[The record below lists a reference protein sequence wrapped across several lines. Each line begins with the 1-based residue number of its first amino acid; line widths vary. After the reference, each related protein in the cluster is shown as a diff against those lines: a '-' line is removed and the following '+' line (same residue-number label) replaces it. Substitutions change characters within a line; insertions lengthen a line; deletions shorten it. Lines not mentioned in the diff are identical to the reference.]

1 MSDTQRDKQ
10 LNIETTGN
18 QYGFPQMAHY
28 HRYEPT
34 PYEGLDILGDI
45 YPLDNR
51 SFVDIGCGKGRVPI
65 YMYDRFRIPAV
76 GIDMKEQYIEE
87 AKQNKVAYLRKHP
100 AKKHTVEFVYNYA
113 QAYDIL
119 PTQDVFF
126 FFNPFSVQI
135 FMKFMANLFDSYAQ
149 HPRVMTIILYYPSH
163 DYIEYMAQT
172 PFTFVKEIRIQTL
185 YKHNEH
191 ERFLIYE
198 M

>member
-1 MSDTQRDKQ
+1 MSDEQRDLQ
-10 LNIETTGN
+10 LAIETTGN

-34 PYEGLDILGDI
+34 PYEGLDLLFDH
-45 YPLDNR
+45 YPIDGR
-51 SFVDIGCGKGRVPI
+51 SFIDIGCGKGRVPI
-65 YMYDRFRIPAV
+65 YVFDRFHIQSM
-76 GIDMKEQYIEE
+76 GLDMKEQYIED
-87 AKQNKVAYLRKHP
+87 ARKNKASYMHKFGG
-100 AKKHTVEFVYNYA
+100 KKHQLDFVHHYA

-135 FMKFMANLFDSYAQ
+135 FMKFMGNVLHSYAE
-149 HPRVMTIILYYPSH
+149 HPRKLTIIFYYAAH
-163 DYIEYMAQT
+163 DYVEYMEQT
-172 PFTFVKEIRIQTL
+172 PFQFIEEVRIPTL
-185 YKHNEH
+185 YKHNEN